1 MKIRAGILFLI
12 LWNTVV
18 YSQKDTLQSQYE
30 VMYRIKS
37 FSDTVARNNLTE
49 ENLSL
54 LIRGNKSLFRSTQ
67 KVISD
72 SIAMAIGNK
81 AFENPVNGKVILD
94 MKNVPG
100 VYFKSEVFSDNGKQ
114 TIYKELMRNR
124 FSFPLEDPI
133 QWKIGNETKMI
144 ENYSCKKATGKYKGR
159 HYVAWFTEAI
169 PIPDGPYVFKG
180 LPGLVLEVYDPS
192 DNIHFTMVSFKKVVK
207 PMTLMKDAFATKYS
221 TFYKARQNSIDNAAG
236 VLSNQTGITLKPA
249 DIARINSNAKRNNNY
264 LD

>member
-1 MKIRAGILFLI
+1 MKVRVGILFLI
-12 LWNTVV
+12 LWNTA

-30 VMYRIKS
+30 VIYKIKS
-37 FSDTVARNNLTE
+37 FNDTLSKYNAAE

-54 LIRGNKSLFRSTQ
+54 LINGNKSLFRSTQ
-67 KVISD
+67 KAKSD
-72 SIAMAIGNK
+72 SIAMAIGK
-81 AFENPVNGKVILD
+81 KSFENPVNGKVILD

-114 TIYKELMRNR
+114 TIFKELMRNK

-133 QWKIGNETKMI
+133 QWKIGSETKMI
-144 ENYSCKKATGKYKGR
+144 ESYACKKATGKYKGR
-159 HYVAWFTEAI
+159 HYIAWFTESI

-180 LPGLVLEVYDPS
+180 LPGLVLEVYDPN

-249 DIARINSNAKRNNNY
+249 DIARINNNAKRNNNY

>member
-1 MKIRAGILFLI
+1 MRFYLLVSILFSSI
-12 LWNTVV
+12 L
-18 YSQKDTLQSQYE
+18 YSQSDNLKSQYE
-30 VMYRIKS
+30 VIYKIKS
-37 FSDTVARNNLTE
+37 FNDTLSKYNAAE

-54 LIRGNKSLFRSTQ
+54 LINGNKSLFRSTQ
-67 KVISD
+67 KAKSD
-72 SIAMAIGNK
+72 SIAMAIGK
-81 AFENPVNGKVILD
+81 KSFENPVNGKVILD

-114 TIYKELMRNR
+114 TIFKELMRNK

-133 QWKIGNETKMI
+133 QWKIGSETKMI
-144 ENYSCKKATGKYKGR
+144 ESYACKKATGKYKGR
-159 HYVAWFTEAI
+159 HYIAWFTESI

-180 LPGLVLEVYDPS
+180 LPGLVLEVYDPN

-249 DIARINSNAKRNNNY
+249 DIARINNNAKRNNNY

>member
-1 MKIRAGILFLI
+1 MRFYILFSI
-12 LWNTVV
+12 LFSSIL
-18 YSQKDTLQSQYE
+18 YSQSDSLKSQYE
-30 VMYRIKS
+30 VIYKIKS
-37 FSDTVARNNLTE
+37 FNDTLYKYNAAE

-54 LIRGNKSLFRSTQ
+54 LIKGHKSLFRSTQ
-67 KVISD
+67 KAISD
-72 SIAMAIGNK
+72 SIAMAIGK
-81 AFENPVNGKVILD
+81 KSFENPVDGKVILD

-133 QWKIGNETKMI
+133 QWKIGNETKII